1 MRLQL
6 AGFAQLALCCA
17 KFGRLLTSA
26 VELEVITTFVFGL
39 YKIVQEFEEANRQCA
54 MVQPNGKGGTASYRI
69 LIVHNHKNSRHSGVI
84 VQPVRESIW
93 EVLCEVGCA
102 AFDVQFC
109 VAQVVQNYRF
119 TVRPLIDPGNVSK
132 KLFPS
137 ASINFLMRLVI
148 TGSQCT

>member
-39 YKIVQEFEEANRQCA
+39 YKIVQEFDEANRQCA

-93 EVLCEVGCA
+93 KVLHLRWA
-102 AFDVQFC
+102 ALRLTFSS
-109 VAQVVQNYRF
+109 
-119 TVRPLIDPGNVSK
+119 VS
-132 KLFPS
+132 LRSCRTIAFP
-137 ASINFLMRLVI
+137 
-148 TGSQCT
+148 CDH